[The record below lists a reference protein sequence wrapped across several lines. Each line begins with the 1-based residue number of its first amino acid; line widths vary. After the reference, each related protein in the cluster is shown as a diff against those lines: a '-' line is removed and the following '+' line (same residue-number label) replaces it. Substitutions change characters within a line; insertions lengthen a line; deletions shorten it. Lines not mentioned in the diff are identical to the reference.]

1 MNFTKKLS
9 LLLSVAASVFALD
22 QWSKYVVRTDINWQY
37 FDVIKDWFAFHYT
50 QNPGMALGID
60 VLPTKVI
67 GYITVLAILGI
78 TFYLI
83 KLLKNA
89 NLGQVICFGL
99 IIGGALGNIFDRMF
113 IGLIQGRG
121 GFMDGHVVDFL
132 HFTLRIGNWDVFPYI
147 FNVADV
153 AISCAVILMFVFYK
167 HLMPAEFKSSSK
179 KTDSAESVVNSTSE

>member
-9 LLLSVAASVFALD
+9 LLLSIAASVIALD

-37 FDVIKDWFAFHYT
+37 FDVIQGWFAFHYT

-60 VLPTKVI
+60 ILPTKVI
-67 GYITVLAILGI
+67 GYITVLAIFGI
-78 TFYLI
+78 SIYLI
-83 KLLKNA
+83 RLLKSA

-113 IGLIQGRG
+113 IAMIQGRG

-132 HFTLRIGNWDVFPYI
+132 HFTLKINNWDVFPYI

-153 AISCAVILMFVFYK
+153 AISCSVILMLVFYK
-167 HLMPAEFKSSSK
+167 YLMPDEFKNSSK
-179 KTDSAESVVNSTSE
+179 KTEPIDSVANTTSE